1 MCFFSKTTHHSGG
14 FIWEG
19 QPSGRWGEPCLALP
33 GERGDR
39 KFRVLNNR
47 KAARSDVGRTGSD
60 REASYDRPRSLYFIL

>member
-1 MCFFSKTTHHSGG
+1 MVGSARGK
-14 FIWEG
+14 
-19 QPSGRWGEPCLALP
+19 GRL
-33 GERGDR
+33 R